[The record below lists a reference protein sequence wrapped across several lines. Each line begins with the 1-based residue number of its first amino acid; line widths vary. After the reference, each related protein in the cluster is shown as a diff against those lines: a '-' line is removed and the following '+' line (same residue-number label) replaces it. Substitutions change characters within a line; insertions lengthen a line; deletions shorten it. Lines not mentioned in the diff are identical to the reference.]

1 MTQADDP
8 ANFARENKEQRKA
21 RRKHLT
27 DRLQALRHRLYMLES
42 ELNDYTGDFYR
53 VCIFGS
59 ARIKPED
66 SVYKVTYDVGH
77 DLGELGIDVLTGGGP
92 GLMEAANRGVRD
104 GKTSSGS
111 KSKSFGLT
119 IELNRFEQASEHLD
133 IKHHHKKFSSRLDD
147 FMRLSN
153 AIVVVRGGIGTL
165 LELYFSWQ
173 LLQVSHLPERPII
186 LMDKKFWQ
194 GLIDWMKEQQAAS
207 GLMSAADF
215 RWIHLVDETEEAV
228 DIIRDDYHKFLER
241 REVAAAE
248 AAALQRNSASP
259 DDHE

>member
-1 MTQADDP
+1 MSHPDP
-8 ANFARENKEQRKA
+8 EANKERETKDERKA
-21 RRKHLT
+21 RRRHLT
-27 DRLQALRHRLYMLES
+27 DRLQALRQRLYMLER

-66 SVYKVTYDVGH
+66 SVYKLTYEVGK

-104 GKTSSGS
+104 SKVATGKR
-111 KSKSFGLT
+111 SKSFGLT
-119 IELNRFEQASEHLD
+119 IELNKFETASEHLD

-153 AIVVVRGGIGTL
+153 AIIVVRGGIGTL

-173 LLQVSHLPERPII
+173 LLQVSHLPDRPIV
-186 LMDKKFWQ
+186 LVDRGFWQ
-194 GLIDWMKEQQAAS
+194 GLIDWMKEQQAGG
-207 GLMSAADF
+207 GLMNLDDF
-215 RWIHLVDETEEAV
+215 RWIHLVDEVEEAV
-228 DIIRDDYHKFLER
+228 DIIRDDYGRFLER
-241 REVAAAE
+241 RQAVAAE
-248 AAALQRNSASP
+248 AAALQRKIIKE
-259 DDHE
+259 DELE